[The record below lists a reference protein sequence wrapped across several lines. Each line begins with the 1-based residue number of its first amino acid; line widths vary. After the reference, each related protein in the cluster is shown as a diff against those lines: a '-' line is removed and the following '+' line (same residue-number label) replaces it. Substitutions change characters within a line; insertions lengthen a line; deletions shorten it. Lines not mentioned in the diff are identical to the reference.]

1 MTHLRFSVALLMAVA
16 AVIALDVAVMRS
28 LFRDAPGSNQIQYLV
43 PIDGTT
49 WIPFGTLAI
58 GVLPVA
64 GLLLLVA
71 IFQLPKIWRTGKVSS
86 FWLGFAISGSLA
98 MFVFMIVS
106 SCCRQAPPSGI
117 WSWLVVCRP
126 ITPMAG
132 MMGNEPPQW
141 LEYGIELALA
151 TTLLVLPELLV
162 ATLGGWLLARAGNR
176 TIIVQSGASAYQAG
190 QTGRA
195 ATGGGMEPGGGG
207 FSRSAA
213 SAGDQRSSR
222 AGRAV

>member
-1 MTHLRFSVALLMAVA
+1 MEDGMKHLRFSVAFLMAVA

-106 SCCRQAPPSGI
+106 SLSPGATQRY
-117 WSWLVVCRP
+117 LVVVGGRL
-126 ITPMAG
+126 ITPMAS

-176 TIIVQSGASAYQAG
+176 TIIVQSGEGS
-190 QTGRA
+190 
-195 ATGGGMEPGGGG
+195 
-207 FSRSAA
+207 
-213 SAGDQRSSR
+213 
-222 AGRAV
+222 